1 MNEYVDVDIIENGK
15 VIGTTK
21 ILKKTEEPEE
31 QNIKLNK
38 VDDKTAYQNLLIK
51 CAELEADNRLL
62 EQRGSDILKELLDK
76 NKKCI
81 ELERQIEKMK
91 RHCNCKHRDSEGY
104 CEVKRTYLIDLSYDG
119 CDKWELED

>member
-31 QNIKLNK
+31 QKIKLEK
-38 VDDKTAYQNLLIK
+38 VDDKAAYKNLLIK
-51 CAELEADNRLL
+51 YAKLEADNRLL

-81 ELERQIEKMK
+81 ELEKQIEKMK
-91 RHCNCKHRDSEGY
+91 CCANCKSFKGYGETCEGWG
-104 CEVKRTYLIDLSYDG
+104 EPVLNLN
-119 CDKWELED
+119 CDCTEWELRR